1 MASLLRVATAGSVD
15 DGKSTLIGRLLHD
28 AKAIFEDQ
36 LAAVEHASRRR
47 GYDEADLALLVDGLR
62 AEREQGITIDVAYR
76 YFATP
81 RRSFVLA
88 DTPGHVQY
96 TRNMVTGASTADVA
110 VVLADARTGLLEQS
124 RRHAAIAALLR
135 VRHVVLAVNKMDL
148 VGFAGPVFDEIVAD
162 FAAFADR
169 HGVGSWSALPISALH
184 GDNVVASSPRLP
196 WYDGPPLLRLL
207 ETLDLPADAA
217 GTGPAGRGT
226 ADTATDVRFPVQL
239 VIRPR
244 TARHPDYR
252 GYAGR
257 VEVGT
262 LRPGDPVRVLPGGTT
277 TTVAGIDTADGPL
290 AEACAGRSVVLRL
303 ADDLDVSRGD
313 LLAAGAPPTVT
324 RELSATVCWLAD
336 EPLRPG
342 GRYRVRH
349 ATRDVRA
356 VVAEVVSRLD
366 VDSAEH
372 APTGSLALNDIGLI
386 RLRAA
391 EPLVVDRYARH
402 RATGAFLIVDETT
415 GATVAA
421 GMVEGT
427 L

>member
-1 MASLLRVATAGSVD
+1 MPSLLRVATAGSVD

-28 AKAIFEDQ
+28 AKAVFEDQ

-81 RRSFVLA
+81 QRSFVLA

-148 VGFAGPVFDEIVAD
+148 VDFDEAVFDQIVAD
-162 FAAFADR
+162 FAGFAGR
-169 HGVGSWSALPISALH
+169 HDVRSWSALPISALH
-184 GDNVVASSPRLP
+184 GDNVVTSSTRLS
-196 WYDGPPLLRLL
+196 WYDGPPLLSFL
-207 ETLDLPADAA
+207 ETLDLPADDPEAA
-217 GTGPAGRGT
+217 
-226 ADTATDVRFPVQL
+226 ADIRFPVQL

-244 TARHPDYR
+244 TAQHPDYR

-257 VEVGT
+257 VEAGT
-262 LRPGDPVRVLPGGTT
+262 LRPGDRIWVLPAGITSM
-277 TTVAGIDTADGPL
+277 VAGIDTADGPL
-290 AEACAGRSVVLRL
+290 AAAGPGRSVVVRLR
-303 ADDLDVSRGD
+303 DDVDVSRGD
-313 LLAAGAPPTVT
+313 LLAAGPLPTVS
-324 RELSATVCWLAD
+324 RELVATVCWLAE
-336 EPLRPG
+336 EPLRSG
-342 GRYRVRH
+342 GRYRLRH
-349 ATRDVRA
+349 TTRESRA
-356 VVAEVVSRLD
+356 VVTEVVSRLD
-366 VDSAEH
+366 VDSSEH
-372 APTGSLALNDIGLI
+372 APADGLALNDIGMV
-386 RLRAA
+386 RLRTA
-391 EPLVVDRYARH
+391 EPLVLDRYARH
-402 RATGAFLIVDETT
+402 RATGAFLIVEETT

-421 GMVEGT
+421 GMVEGR